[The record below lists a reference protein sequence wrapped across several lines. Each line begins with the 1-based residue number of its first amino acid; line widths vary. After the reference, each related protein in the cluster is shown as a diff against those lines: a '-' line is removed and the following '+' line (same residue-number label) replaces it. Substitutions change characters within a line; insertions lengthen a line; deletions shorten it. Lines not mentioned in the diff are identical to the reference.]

1 MKTKMH
7 NGSRLLSLLLAVVLV
22 FTLTVPALAAEKPQD
37 MNLRIAVM
45 SDLHYLSPD
54 MIADTEDF
62 EHAFN
67 SDRKLLKESSSVLHE
82 MLERVRA
89 DKPDILLVSGD
100 LTKDGEQE
108 CHAALAK
115 QLQQL
120 QQDVPGLKIY
130 VINGNHDIRNYNAK
144 NFNTAD
150 GKAVP
155 ATRTHPE
162 DFKRIYDFVYSD
174 PTVIATFTPA
184 AGNEA
189 GSLSYVARPVEGLTV
204 IAMDTCRYSSDNT
217 SNGDDEHE
225 TSGAISADLE
235 KWVIEQ
241 TAAAKARGDL
251 VIGLE
256 HHGLVPHFDVEPTIL
271 PMYLVNGYERIAQ
284 EYADAGMSAVF
295 TGHMHAVDI
304 AAMTTKAGNTFYDIE
319 TGSALTYPCPIRFV
333 DLRRSTV
340 GGETNTYMSVSTKT
354 HIGPINY
361 TDPATGVAY
370 VIDDL
375 TEYARE
381 FGFSTAMLKT
391 VAGDFVKSFFGK
403 YLPND
408 TWPVTKIIENIDK
421 IIEDVASIPVAEGNN
436 LLDFANWIYRCNL
449 AGEDDGNYPAWVQ
462 SGIDQLKS
470 GALLDQVLDIVA
482 KDAFGRGSVLFTKFQ
497 GLFTKYLKSQLNDL
511 LVKIVV
517 SMSVD
522 NNCPDDNDKTIL
534 LEGSNAQVR
543 LLPVTG
549 SSAATTQAYVQ
560 GDTATVF
567 LTSRQLRAA
576 TGAQSG
582 VAVTVDATDPAVGT
596 VVLAGRSIANACD
609 AGAAA
614 LQVKFR
620 SGTVTLD
627 ARALAAL
634 DLHKDV
640 AVSLASGASLNAAQQ
655 RALGSQAAAA
665 TLANASVLVDG
676 AAASCPAGS
685 VRAAVAVNA
694 ANDLTAWSLADDGS
708 ISAVGGVYDAGQQ
721 TYAFDVVNGVTA
733 IARFPFTD
741 VVAGT
746 WYYGAA
752 AYAYNNGLFAG
763 MTPTTFAP
771 NATMTRAMLV
781 SVLWRLAGAPAPK
794 APNTFVDVPDGAW
807 YTDAVTWAAEN
818 GVVSGIGGSRF
829 DPSGFVTREQT
840 AEILYNYAHS
850 KGYDVSARADLTAF
864 PDAASVS
871 GWAEEA
877 LSWANAAGLI
887 NGTVRDG
894 QTILDPQGRRKKSRT
909 QPATAIIGSGRTYK
923 GFLIKSAA
931 PAWAVSAQTT
941 RRQYRS

>member
-7 NGSRLLSLLLAVVLV
+7 NRSRLLSLLLAVVLV

-45 SDLHYLSPD
+45 SDDHYLSPS
-54 MIADTEDF
+54 MIRDTEDYKT
-62 EHAFN
+62 ALN
-67 SDRKLLKESSSVLHE
+67 SDRKMFAESDAILRTLLDA
-82 MLERVRA
+82 VRQ
-89 DKPDILLVSGD
+89 DKPDVLLLSGD

-108 CHAALAK
+108 CHKALAK
-115 QLQQL
+115 QLKQL
-120 QQDVPGLKIY
+120 QKEVPGMKVY
-130 VINGNHDIRNYNAK
+130 VINGNHDIRNSDAL
-144 NFNTAD
+144 NFNTPD

-155 ATRTHPE
+155 ATRTHPK
-162 DFKRIYDFVYSD
+162 DFKQIYDFVYSD
-174 PTVIATFTPA
+174 PTVIATYTPP
-184 AGNEA
+184 AGKEA
-189 GSLSYVARPVEGLTV
+189 GGLSYVARPADGFTLVV
-204 IAMDTCRYSSDNT
+204 IDTGRYSSDNT
-217 SNGDDEHE
+217 STGKDEHE
-225 TSGAISADLE
+225 TSGAISSDLE
-235 KWVIEQ
+235 QWVIAQ
-241 TAAAKARGDL
+241 IQAAKARGDVVL
-251 VIGLE
+251 GMQ
-256 HHGLVPHFDVEPTIL
+256 HHGLVAHFDVEPTIL
-271 PMYLVNGYERIAQ
+271 PMYLVNNYDRLAQ
-284 EYADAGMSAVF
+284 EYADAGMSVMF

-304 AAMTTKAGNTFYDIE
+304 AAKTTDAGNTIYDIE
-319 TGSALTYPCPIRFV
+319 TGSGLTYPSPLRFV
-333 DLRRSTV
+333 EVRRSADATV
-340 GGETNTYMSVSTKT
+340 VSTGTRT
-354 HIGPINY
+354 HFGPISY
-361 TDPATGVAY
+361 TDPLTGSAKT
-370 VIDDL
+370 IDDL
-375 TEYARE
+375 TEYGRAH
-381 FGFSTAMLKT
+381 GFSTDMLKT
-391 VAGDFVKSFFGK
+391 VAGSFIKSFFSK
-403 YLPND
+403 FLPEN
-408 TWPVTKIIENIDK
+408 TWPVTKIVANIDQ
-421 IIEDVASIPVAEGNN
+421 IIDDVAVVPIAEGKN
-436 LLDFANWIYRCNL
+436 LLDFANWIYQCNL

-462 SGIDQLKS
+462 SGVDQLRS
-470 GALLDQVLDIVA
+470 GALLDQVLNIVA

-522 NNCPDDNDKTIL
+522 NNCPNDNDMTFL
-534 LEGSNAQVR
+534 TENSGDAQVR
-543 LLPVTG
+543 LLPVSG

-560 GDTATVF
+560 GSTATVF

-576 TGAQSG
+576 TDAQSG
-582 VAVTVDATDPAVGT
+582 AAVTVNATDPAADT
-596 VVLAGRSIANACD
+596 VILSGRSIINARN
-609 AGAAA
+609 AGVAA
-614 LQVKFR
+614 LQVQFAA
-620 SGTVTLD
+620 GTVTLD
-627 ARALAAL
+627 SDALAAL

-640 AVSLASGASLNAAQQ
+640 AVSLTGASLNAAQQ

-694 ANDLTAWSLADDGS
+694 ADDLTAWSLADDGS
-708 ISAVGGVYDAGQQ
+708 ISAVGGAYDAGQQ

-781 SVLWRLAGAPAPK
+781 SVLWRLAGEPTPK

-894 QTILDPQGRRKKSRT
+894 QTILDPQGSASR
-909 QPATAIIGSGRTYK
+909 
-923 GFLIKSAA
+923 
-931 PAWAVSAQTT
+931 AQVAMILMN
-941 RRQYRS
+941 YVEHVVNA

>member
-22 FTLTVPALAAEKPQD
+22 FTLTVPAFAAEKPQD

-155 ATRTHPE
+155 ATRTEPE
-162 DFKRIYDFVYSD
+162 DFKQIYDFVYSD

-184 AGNEA
+184 EGNKAG
-189 GSLSYVARPVEGLTV
+189 GLSYVARPVEGLTIV
-204 IAMDTCRYSSDNT
+204 AMDTCRYSKENT
-217 SNGDDEHE
+217 SNGTDEHE

-408 TWPVTKIIENIDK
+408 TWPVTKIIANIDQ
-421 IIEDVASIPVAEGNN
+421 IIDDVAAVPIAEGNN

-462 SGIDQLKS
+462 SGMDQLRS

-482 KDAFGRGSVLFTKFQ
+482 KDAFGRSSVLFTKFQ

-549 SSAATTQAYVQ
+549 SSAATTQAYVK

-640 AVSLASGASLNAAQQ
+640 AVSLTGASLNAAQQ
-655 RALGSQAAAA
+655 RALGTQAGSAV
-665 TLANASVLVDG
+665 LANASVLVDG

-694 ANDLTAWSLADDGS
+694 ADDLTAWSLADDGS
-708 ISAVGGVYDAGQQ
+708 ISAVGGAYDAGQQ

-781 SVLWRLAGAPAPK
+781 SALWRLAGEPAPK

-894 QTILDPQGRRKKSRT
+894 QTILDPQGSASR
-909 QPATAIIGSGRTYK
+909 
-923 GFLIKSAA
+923 
-931 PAWAVSAQTT
+931 AQVAMILMN
-941 RRQYRS
+941 YVEHVVNA

>member
-155 ATRTHPE
+155 ATRTEPE
-162 DFKRIYDFVYSD
+162 DFKQIYDFVYSD

-184 AGNEA
+184 EGNKAG
-189 GSLSYVARPVEGLTV
+189 GLSYVARPVEGLTV

-256 HHGLVPHFDVEPTIL
+256 HHGLVPHFDVQPTIL

-284 EYADAGMSAVF
+284 EYADAGMSVVF

-319 TGSALTYPCPIRFV
+319 TGSALTYPCPVRFV

-354 HIGPINY
+354 HIGPIHY

-381 FGFSTAMLKT
+381 FGFTTAMLKT
-391 VAGDFVKSFFGK
+391 VAGDFAKSFFGK

-408 TWPVTKIIENIDK
+408 TWPVTKIIANIDQ
-421 IIEDVASIPVAEGNN
+421 IIDDVAAVPIAEGNN

-694 ANDLTAWSLADDGS
+694 ADDLTAWSLADDGS
-708 ISAVGGVYDAGQQ
+708 ISAVSGVYDAGQQ

-894 QTILDPQGRRKKSRT
+894 QTILDPQGSASR
-909 QPATAIIGSGRTYK
+909 
-923 GFLIKSAA
+923 
-931 PAWAVSAQTT
+931 AQVAMILMN
-941 RRQYRS
+941 YVEHVVNA

>member
-1 MKTKMH
+1 MNHSKRI
-7 NGSRLLSLLLAVVLV
+7 GSRLLSLLLAVALVLA
-22 FTLTVPALAAEKPQD
+22 LSVPAFAAQD
-37 MNLRIAVM
+37 SHSGADTGTLKIAVM
-45 SDLHYLSPD
+45 SDDHYLSPS
-54 MIADTEDF
+54 MIRDTADYTT
-62 EHAFN
+62 ALN
-67 SDRKLLKESSSVLHE
+67 SDRKMFAESDAILRT
-82 MLERVRA
+82 MLDAVRQ
-89 DKPDILLVSGD
+89 DKPDVLLISGD

-108 CHAALAK
+108 CHKALAK
-115 QLQQL
+115 ALQQL
-120 QQDVPGLKIY
+120 QRDVPGLKVY
-130 VINGNHDIRNYNAK
+130 VINGNHDIRNADAL

-155 ATRTHPE
+155 ATRTDPE
-162 DFKRIYDFVYSD
+162 DFKRIYDFIYSD
-174 PTVIATFTPA
+174 PTVIATYTPP
-184 AGNEA
+184 AGKEA
-189 GSLSYVARPVEGLTV
+189 GGLSYVARPADGYTLVV
-204 IAMDTCRYSSDNT
+204 IDTGRYSSDNT
-217 SNGDDEHE
+217 STGKNEHE

-235 KWVIEQ
+235 QWVIEQ
-241 TAAAKARGDL
+241 TAAAKARGDVVL
-251 VIGLE
+251 GMQ
-256 HHGLVPHFDVEPTIL
+256 HHGLVAHFDVQPTIL
-271 PMYLVNGYERIAQ
+271 PMYLVNDYERLSQ
-284 EYADAGMSAVF
+284 EYADAGMSVMF
-295 TGHMHAVDI
+295 TGHSHAVDI
-304 AAMTTKAGNTFYDIE
+304 ASATTVAGNTIYDIE
-319 TGSALTYPCPIRFV
+319 TGSGLTYPSPLRFV
-333 DLRRSTV
+333 ELGRSADATV
-340 GGETNTYMSVSTKT
+340 VSTGVRT
-354 HIGPINY
+354 HFGPIHY
-361 TDPATGVAY
+361 TDPLTGTAKT
-370 VIDDL
+370 IDDL
-375 TEYARE
+375 TEYGRAH
-381 FGFSTAMLKT
+381 GFTTDMLKT
-391 VAGDFVKSFFGK
+391 VAGSFVKSFFGK
-403 YLPND
+403 FLPND
-408 TWPVTKIIENIDK
+408 TWPVTKIIANIDQ
-421 IIEDVASIPVAEGNN
+421 IIDDVAAVPIAEGNN
-436 LLDFANWIYRCNL
+436 LLDFANWIYQCNL

-462 SGIDQLKS
+462 SGVDQLKS

-482 KDAFGRGSVLFTKFQ
+482 RDTFGCGSVLFTKFQ
-497 GLFTKYLKSQLNDL
+497 GLFTRYLKSQLNDL

-522 NNCPDDNDKTIL
+522 NNCADDNDMTFLIANS
-534 LEGSNAQVR
+534 GDAQIR
-543 LLPVTG
+543 LLPVSG

-560 GDTATVF
+560 GSTATVF

-576 TGAQSG
+576 TDAQFD
-582 VAVTVDATDPAVGT
+582 ATVTINATDPAADT
-596 VVLAGRSIANACD
+596 VILSGRSIINARN
-609 AGAAA
+609 AGVAA

-640 AVSLASGASLNAAQQ
+640 AVSLTGASLNAAQQ
-655 RALGSQAAAA
+655 RALGTQAGSAV
-665 TLANASVLVDG
+665 LANASVLVDG

-694 ANDLTAWSLADDGS
+694 ADDLTAWSLADDGS
-708 ISAVGGVYDAGQQ
+708 ISTVGGAYDAGQQ

-894 QTILDPQGRRKKSRT
+894 QTILDPQGSASR
-909 QPATAIIGSGRTYK
+909 
-923 GFLIKSAA
+923 
-931 PAWAVSAQTT
+931 AQVAMILMN
-941 RRQYRS
+941 YVEHVVNA

>member
-155 ATRTHPE
+155 ATRTEPE
-162 DFKRIYDFVYSD
+162 DFKQIYDFVYSD

-184 AGNEA
+184 EGNKAG
-189 GSLSYVARPVEGLTV
+189 GLSYVARPVEGLTV

-256 HHGLVPHFDVEPTIL
+256 HHGLVPHFDVQPTIL

-284 EYADAGMSAVF
+284 EYADAGMSVVF

-319 TGSALTYPCPIRFV
+319 TGSALTYPCPVRFV

-340 GGETNTYMSVSTKT
+340 GGETNTYMSASTKT
-354 HIGPINY
+354 HIGPIHY

-381 FGFSTAMLKT
+381 FGFTTAMLKT
-391 VAGDFVKSFFGK
+391 VAGDFIKSFFGK

-408 TWPVTKIIENIDK
+408 TWPVTKIVANIDQ
-421 IIEDVASIPVAEGNN
+421 IIDDVAAVPIAEGNN

-596 VVLAGRSIANACD
+596 VILAGRSIANACD

-694 ANDLTAWSLADDGS
+694 ADDLTAWSLADDGS
-708 ISAVGGVYDAGQQ
+708 ISAVSGAYDAGQQ

-864 PDAASVS
+864 PDAGSVS

-894 QTILDPQGRRKKSRT
+894 QTILDPQGSASR
-909 QPATAIIGSGRTYK
+909 
-923 GFLIKSAA
+923 
-931 PAWAVSAQTT
+931 AQVAMILMN
-941 RRQYRS
+941 YVEHVVNA

>member
-22 FTLTVPALAAEKPQD
+22 FTLTVPALAAEKSQD

-67 SDRKLLKESSSVLHE
+67 SDRKLLKESSSVLRE

-155 ATRTHPE
+155 ATRTEPE
-162 DFKRIYDFVYSD
+162 DFKQIYDFVYSD

-184 AGNEA
+184 EGNKAG
-189 GSLSYVARPVEGLTV
+189 GLSYVARPVEGLTV

-381 FGFSTAMLKT
+381 FGFTTAMLKT
-391 VAGDFVKSFFGK
+391 VAGDFIKSFFGK

-408 TWPVTKIIENIDK
+408 TWPVTKIIANIDQ
-421 IIEDVASIPVAEGNN
+421 IIDDVAAVPIAEGNN

-655 RALGSQAAAA
+655 RALGSQAATA

-694 ANDLTAWSLADDGS
+694 ADDLTAWSLADDGS
-708 ISAVGGVYDAGQQ
+708 ISAVGGAYDAGQQ

-781 SVLWRLAGAPAPK
+781 SVLWRLAGEPAPK

-894 QTILDPQGRRKKSRT
+894 QTILDPQGSASR
-909 QPATAIIGSGRTYK
+909 
-923 GFLIKSAA
+923 
-931 PAWAVSAQTT
+931 AQVAMILMN
-941 RRQYRS
+941 YVEHVVNA

>member
-155 ATRTHPE
+155 ATRTEPE

-174 PTVIATFTPA
+174 PTVLATFIPA
-184 AGNEA
+184 EGNKAG
-189 GSLSYVARPVEGLTV
+189 GLSYVARPVEGLTV

-256 HHGLVPHFDVEPTIL
+256 HHGLVPHFDVQPTIL

-284 EYADAGMSAVF
+284 EYADAGMSVVF

-319 TGSALTYPCPIRFV
+319 TGSALTYPCPVRFV

-354 HIGPINY
+354 HIGPIHY

-381 FGFSTAMLKT
+381 FGFTTAMLKT

-408 TWPVTKIIENIDK
+408 TWPVTKIVANIDQ
-421 IIEDVASIPVAEGNN
+421 IIDDVAAVPIAEGNN
-436 LLDFANWIYRCNL
+436 LLNFANWIYRCNL

-596 VVLAGRSIANACD
+596 VILAGRSIANACD

-665 TLANASVLVDG
+665 TLTNASVLVDG

-694 ANDLTAWSLADDGS
+694 ADDLTAWSLADDGS

-894 QTILDPQGRRKKSRT
+894 QTILDPQGSASR
-909 QPATAIIGSGRTYK
+909 
-923 GFLIKSAA
+923 
-931 PAWAVSAQTT
+931 AQVAMILMN
-941 RRQYRS
+941 YVEHVVNA

>member
-155 ATRTHPE
+155 ATRTEPE

-174 PTVIATFTPA
+174 PTVLATFTPA
-184 AGNEA
+184 EGNKAG
-189 GSLSYVARPVEGLTV
+189 GLSYVARPVEGLTV

-256 HHGLVPHFDVEPTIL
+256 HHGLVPHFDVQPTIL

-284 EYADAGMSAVF
+284 EYADAGMSVVF

-304 AAMTTKAGNTFYDIE
+304 SAMTTKAGNTFYDIE
-319 TGSALTYPCPIRFV
+319 TGSALTYPCPVRFV
-333 DLRRSTV
+333 DLRRTTV

-354 HIGPINY
+354 HIGPIHY

-375 TEYARE
+375 TEYARK
-381 FGFSTAMLKT
+381 FGFTTDMLKT

-408 TWPVTKIIENIDK
+408 TWPVTKIVANIDQ
-421 IIEDVASIPVAEGNN
+421 IIDDVAAVPIAEGNN

-627 ARALAAL
+627 ARALAVL

-640 AVSLASGASLNAAQQ
+640 AVSLTGASLNAAQQ
-655 RALGSQAAAA
+655 RALGTQAGSAV
-665 TLANASVLVDG
+665 LANASVLVDG

-694 ANDLTAWSLADDGS
+694 ADDLTAWSLADDGS
-708 ISAVGGVYDAGQQ
+708 ISAVGGAYDAGQQ

-781 SVLWRLAGAPAPK
+781 SVLWRLAGEPAPK

-850 KGYDVSARADLTAF
+850 KGYDVSARADLTVF
-864 PDAASVS
+864 PDAGSVS
-871 GWAEEA
+871 GWAEKA

-894 QTILDPQGRRKKSRT
+894 QTILDPQGSASR
-909 QPATAIIGSGRTYK
+909 
-923 GFLIKSAA
+923 
-931 PAWAVSAQTT
+931 AQVAMILMN
-941 RRQYRS
+941 YVEHVVNA

>member
-67 SDRKLLKESSSVLHE
+67 SDRKLLKESSSVLRE

-155 ATRTHPE
+155 ATRTEPE

-174 PTVIATFTPA
+174 PTVLATFTPA
-184 AGNEA
+184 EGNKAG
-189 GSLSYVARPVEGLTV
+189 GLSYVARPVEGLTV

-256 HHGLVPHFDVEPTIL
+256 HHGLVPHFDVQPTIL

-284 EYADAGMSAVF
+284 EYADAGMSVVF

-354 HIGPINY
+354 HIGPIHY

-375 TEYARE
+375 TEYARK
-381 FGFSTAMLKT
+381 FGFTTDMLKT

-408 TWPVTKIIENIDK
+408 TWPVTKIVANIDQ
-421 IIEDVASIPVAEGNN
+421 IIDDVAAVPIAEGNN

-665 TLANASVLVDG
+665 TLANASVLIDG

-694 ANDLTAWSLADDGS
+694 ADDLTAWSLADDGS
-708 ISAVGGVYDAGQQ
+708 ISAVGGAYDAGQQ

-752 AYAYNNGLFAG
+752 AYAYNNRLFAG

-781 SVLWRLAGAPAPK
+781 SVLWRLAGEPAPK

-864 PDAASVS
+864 PDAGSVS

-894 QTILDPQGRRKKSRT
+894 QTILDPQGSASR
-909 QPATAIIGSGRTYK
+909 
-923 GFLIKSAA
+923 
-931 PAWAVSAQTT
+931 AQVAMILMN
-941 RRQYRS
+941 YVEHVVNA

>member
-155 ATRTHPE
+155 ATRTEPE

-174 PTVIATFTPA
+174 PTVLATFTPA
-184 AGNEA
+184 EGNKAG
-189 GSLSYVARPVEGLTV
+189 GLSYVARPVEGLTV

-256 HHGLVPHFDVEPTIL
+256 HHGLVPHFDVQPTIL

-284 EYADAGMSAVF
+284 EYADAGMSVVF

-304 AAMTTKAGNTFYDIE
+304 AAMTTAAGNTFYDIE
-319 TGSALTYPCPIRFV
+319 TGSALTYPCPVRFV

-354 HIGPINY
+354 HIGPIHY

-381 FGFSTAMLKT
+381 FGFTTDMLKT
-391 VAGDFVKSFFGK
+391 VAGDFIKSFFGK

-408 TWPVTKIIENIDK
+408 TWPVTKIIANIDQ
-421 IIEDVASIPVAEGNN
+421 IIDDVAAVPIAEGNN

-655 RALGSQAAAA
+655 RALGTQTATA

-694 ANDLTAWSLADDGS
+694 ADDLTAWSLAVDGS
-708 ISAVGGVYDAGQQ
+708 ISAVGGAYDAGQQ

-763 MTPTTFAP
+763 MTPTAFAP

-864 PDAASVS
+864 PDAGSVS

-894 QTILDPQGRRKKSRT
+894 QTILDPQGSASR
-909 QPATAIIGSGRTYK
+909 
-923 GFLIKSAA
+923 
-931 PAWAVSAQTT
+931 AQVAMILMN
-941 RRQYRS
+941 YVEHVVNA

>member
-1 MKTKMH
+1 MNHSKRI
-7 NGSRLLSLLLAVVLV
+7 GSRLLSLLLAVALVLA
-22 FTLTVPALAAEKPQD
+22 LSVPAFAAQD
-37 MNLRIAVM
+37 SHSGADTGTLKIAVM
-45 SDLHYLSPD
+45 SDDHYLSPS
-54 MIADTEDF
+54 MIRDTADYTT
-62 EHAFN
+62 ALN
-67 SDRKLLKESSSVLHE
+67 SDRKMFAESDAILRT
-82 MLERVRA
+82 MLDAVRQ
-89 DKPDILLVSGD
+89 DKPDVLLISGD

-108 CHAALAK
+108 CHKALAK
-115 QLQQL
+115 ALQQL
-120 QQDVPGLKIY
+120 QRDVPGLKVY
-130 VINGNHDIRNYNAK
+130 VINGNHDIRNADAL

-155 ATRTHPE
+155 ATRTDPE
-162 DFKRIYDFVYSD
+162 DFKRIYDFIYSD
-174 PTVIATFTPA
+174 PTVIATYTPP
-184 AGNEA
+184 AGKEA
-189 GSLSYVARPVEGLTV
+189 GGLSYVARPADGYTLVV
-204 IAMDTCRYSSDNT
+204 IDTGRYSSDNT
-217 SNGDDEHE
+217 STGKNEHE

-235 KWVIEQ
+235 QWVIEQ
-241 TAAAKARGDL
+241 TAAAKARGDVVL
-251 VIGLE
+251 GMQ
-256 HHGLVPHFDVEPTIL
+256 HHGLVAHFDVQPTIL
-271 PMYLVNGYERIAQ
+271 PMYLVNDYERLSQ
-284 EYADAGMSAVF
+284 EYADAGMSVMF
-295 TGHMHAVDI
+295 TGHSHAVDI
-304 AAMTTKAGNTFYDIE
+304 ASATTVAGNTIYDIE
-319 TGSALTYPCPIRFV
+319 TGSGLTYPSPLRFV
-333 DLRRSTV
+333 ELRRSADATV
-340 GGETNTYMSVSTKT
+340 VSTGVRT
-354 HIGPINY
+354 HFGPIHY
-361 TDPATGVAY
+361 TDPLTGTAKT
-370 VIDDL
+370 IDDL
-375 TEYARE
+375 TEYGRAH
-381 FGFSTAMLKT
+381 GFTTDMLKT
-391 VAGDFVKSFFGK
+391 VAGSFVKSFFGK
-403 YLPND
+403 FLPND
-408 TWPVTKIIENIDK
+408 TWPVTKIIANIDQ
-421 IIEDVASIPVAEGNN
+421 IIDDVAAVPIAEGNN
-436 LLDFANWIYRCNL
+436 LLDFANWIYQCNL

-462 SGIDQLKS
+462 SGVDQLKS

-482 KDAFGRGSVLFTKFQ
+482 RDTFGCGSVLFTKFQ
-497 GLFTKYLKSQLNDL
+497 GLFTRYLKSQLNDL

-549 SSAATTQAYVQ
+549 SSATSTQAYVQ
-560 GDTATVF
+560 DGTSTVF
-567 LTSRQLRAA
+567 LSSRQLRAA
-576 TGAQSG
+576 TDAQFD
-582 VAVTVDATDPAVGT
+582 ATVTINATDPAAST
-596 VVLAGRSIANACD
+596 VVLAGHSIANARD

-655 RALGSQAAAA
+655 RALGSQAATA

-694 ANDLTAWSLADDGS
+694 ADDLTAWSLADDGS
-708 ISAVGGVYDAGQQ
+708 ISAVGGAYDAGQQ

-850 KGYDVSARADLTAF
+850 KGYDVSARADLTVF
-864 PDAASVS
+864 PDAGSVS
-871 GWAEEA
+871 GWAEKA

-894 QTILDPQGRRKKSRT
+894 QTILDPQGSASR
-909 QPATAIIGSGRTYK
+909 
-923 GFLIKSAA
+923 
-931 PAWAVSAQTT
+931 AQVAMILMN
-941 RRQYRS
+941 YVEHVVNA

>member
-155 ATRTHPE
+155 ATRTEPE

-184 AGNEA
+184 EGNKAG
-189 GSLSYVARPVEGLTV
+189 GLSYVARPVEGLTV

-256 HHGLVPHFDVEPTIL
+256 HHGLVPHFDVQPTIL

-284 EYADAGMSAVF
+284 EYADAGMSVVF

-304 AAMTTKAGNTFYDIE
+304 AAMTTAAGNTFYDIE
-319 TGSALTYPCPIRFV
+319 TGSALTYPCPVRFV

-354 HIGPINY
+354 HIGPIHY

-381 FGFSTAMLKT
+381 FGFTTAMLKT

-408 TWPVTKIIENIDK
+408 TWPVTKIVANIDQ
-421 IIEDVASIPVAEGNN
+421 IIDDVAAIPIAEGNN

-462 SGIDQLKS
+462 SGVDQLKS

-567 LTSRQLRAA
+567 LTSRQLRTA

-694 ANDLTAWSLADDGS
+694 ADDLTAWSLADDGS
-708 ISAVGGVYDAGQQ
+708 ISAVGGAYDAGQQ

-864 PDAASVS
+864 PDAGSVS

-894 QTILDPQGRRKKSRT
+894 QTILDPQGSASR
-909 QPATAIIGSGRTYK
+909 
-923 GFLIKSAA
+923 
-931 PAWAVSAQTT
+931 AQVAMILMN
-941 RRQYRS
+941 YVEHVVNA

>member
-22 FTLTVPALAAEKPQD
+22 LTLTVPALAAEKPQD

-67 SDRKLLKESSSVLHE
+67 SDRKLLKESSSVLRE

-120 QQDVPGLKIY
+120 QQDIPGLKIY

-144 NFNTAD
+144 NFNTPD

-189 GSLSYVARPVEGLTV
+189 GSLSYVARPVEGLTIV
-204 IAMDTCRYSSDNT
+204 AMDTCRYSKENT
-217 SNGDDEHE
+217 SNGTDEHE

-354 HIGPINY
+354 HIGPIHY

-381 FGFSTAMLKT
+381 FGFTTAMLKT

-408 TWPVTKIIENIDK
+408 TWPVTKIIANIDQ
-421 IIEDVASIPVAEGNN
+421 IIDDVAAVPIAEGNN

-694 ANDLTAWSLADDGS
+694 ADDLTAWSLADDGS
-708 ISAVGGVYDAGQQ
+708 ISAVGGAYDAGQQ

-894 QTILDPQGRRKKSRT
+894 QTILDPQGSASR
-909 QPATAIIGSGRTYK
+909 
-923 GFLIKSAA
+923 
-931 PAWAVSAQTT
+931 AQVAMILMN
-941 RRQYRS
+941 YVEHVVNA

>member
-67 SDRKLLKESSSVLHE
+67 SDRKLLKESSSVLRE

-155 ATRTHPE
+155 ATRTEPE

-174 PTVIATFTPA
+174 PTVLATFTPA
-184 AGNEA
+184 EGNKAG
-189 GSLSYVARPVEGLTV
+189 GLSYVARPVEGLTV

-217 SNGDDEHE
+217 SIGDDEHE

-256 HHGLVPHFDVEPTIL
+256 HHGLVPHFDVQPTIL

-284 EYADAGMSAVF
+284 EYADAGMSVVF

-304 AAMTTKAGNTFYDIE
+304 AAMTTAAGNTFYDIE
-319 TGSALTYPCPIRFV
+319 TGSALTYPCPVRFV

-354 HIGPINY
+354 HIGPIHY

-381 FGFSTAMLKT
+381 FGFTTDMLKT

-408 TWPVTKIIENIDK
+408 TWPVTKIVANIDQ
-421 IIEDVASIPVAEGNN
+421 IIDDVAAVPIAEGNN

-655 RALGSQAAAA
+655 RALGSQAATA

-694 ANDLTAWSLADDGS
+694 ADDLTAWSLADDGS
-708 ISAVGGVYDAGQQ
+708 ISAVGGAYDAGQQ

-781 SVLWRLAGAPAPK
+781 SVLWRLAGEPAPK

-840 AEILYNYAHS
+840 AEILYNYANS
-850 KGYDVSARADLTAF
+850 KGYDVSARADLTVF
-864 PDAASVS
+864 PDAGSVS
-871 GWAEEA
+871 GWAEKA

-894 QTILDPQGRRKKSRT
+894 QTILDPQGSASR
-909 QPATAIIGSGRTYK
+909 
-923 GFLIKSAA
+923 
-931 PAWAVSAQTT
+931 AQVAMILMN
-941 RRQYRS
+941 YVEHVVNA

>member
-67 SDRKLLKESSSVLHE
+67 SDRKLLKESSSVLRE

-155 ATRTHPE
+155 ATRTEPE
-162 DFKRIYDFVYSD
+162 DFKQIYDFVYSD

-184 AGNEA
+184 EGNKAG
-189 GSLSYVARPVEGLTV
+189 GLSYVARPVEGLTV

-251 VIGLE
+251 VVGLE
-256 HHGLVPHFDVEPTIL
+256 HHGLVPHFDVQPTIL

-284 EYADAGMSAVF
+284 EYADAGMSVVF

-319 TGSALTYPCPIRFV
+319 TGSALTYPCPVRFV
-333 DLRRSTV
+333 DLRRTTV

-354 HIGPINY
+354 HIGPIHY

-381 FGFSTAMLKT
+381 FGFTTAMLKT
-391 VAGDFVKSFFGK
+391 VAGDFIKSFFGK

-408 TWPVTKIIENIDK
+408 TWPVTKIVANIDQ
-421 IIEDVASIPVAEGNN
+421 IIDDVAAIPIAEGNN

-576 TGAQSG
+576 TGAQAG
-582 VAVTVDATDPAVGT
+582 VAVTVDATDPTVGT

-627 ARALAAL
+627 AHALAAL

-655 RALGSQAAAA
+655 RALGSQAATA

-685 VRAAVAVNA
+685 VRAAVAMNA
-694 ANDLTAWSLADDGS
+694 ADDLTAWSLADDGS
-708 ISAVGGVYDAGQQ
+708 ISAVGGAYDAGQQ
-721 TYAFDVVNGVTA
+721 SYAFDVVNGVTA

-781 SVLWRLAGAPAPK
+781 SVLWRLAGEPAPK

-864 PDAASVS
+864 PDAGSVS
-871 GWAEEA
+871 GWAKNA

-894 QTILDPQGRRKKSRT
+894 QTILDPQGSASR
-909 QPATAIIGSGRTYK
+909 
-923 GFLIKSAA
+923 
-931 PAWAVSAQTT
+931 AQVAMILMN
-941 RRQYRS
+941 YVEHVVNA

>member
-155 ATRTHPE
+155 ATRTEPE

-174 PTVIATFTPA
+174 PTVLATFTPA
-184 AGNEA
+184 EGNKAG
-189 GSLSYVARPVEGLTV
+189 GLSYVARPVEGLTV

-256 HHGLVPHFDVEPTIL
+256 HHGLVPHFDVQPTIL

-284 EYADAGMSAVF
+284 EYADAGMSVVF

-319 TGSALTYPCPIRFV
+319 TGSALTYPCPVRFV

-354 HIGPINY
+354 HIGPIHY

-381 FGFSTAMLKT
+381 FGFTTAMLKT

-408 TWPVTKIIENIDK
+408 TWPVTKIVANIDQ
-421 IIEDVASIPVAEGNN
+421 IIDDVAAVPIAEGNN

-596 VVLAGRSIANACD
+596 VILAGRSIANACD

-694 ANDLTAWSLADDGS
+694 ADDLTAWSLADDGS
-708 ISAVGGVYDAGQQ
+708 ISAVSGAYDAGQQ

-894 QTILDPQGRRKKSRT
+894 QTILDPQGSASR
-909 QPATAIIGSGRTYK
+909 
-923 GFLIKSAA
+923 
-931 PAWAVSAQTT
+931 AQVAMILMN
-941 RRQYRS
+941 YVEHVVNA

>member
-155 ATRTHPE
+155 ATRTEPE

-189 GSLSYVARPVEGLTV
+189 GSLSYVARPVEGLTIV
-204 IAMDTCRYSSDNT
+204 AMDTCRYSKENT

-256 HHGLVPHFDVEPTIL
+256 HHGLVPHFDVQPTIL

-284 EYADAGMSAVF
+284 EYADAGMSVVF

-319 TGSALTYPCPIRFV
+319 TGSALTYPCPVRFV

-354 HIGPINY
+354 HIGPIHY

-381 FGFSTAMLKT
+381 FGFTTAMLKT

-408 TWPVTKIIENIDK
+408 TWPVTKIVANIDQ
-421 IIEDVASIPVAEGNN
+421 IIDDVAAVPIAEGNN

-549 SSAATTQAYVQ
+549 SNAATTQAYVQ

-694 ANDLTAWSLADDGS
+694 ADDLTAWSLADDGS
-708 ISAVGGVYDAGQQ
+708 ISAVGGAYDAGQQ

-894 QTILDPQGRRKKSRT
+894 QTILDPQGSASR
-909 QPATAIIGSGRTYK
+909 
-923 GFLIKSAA
+923 
-931 PAWAVSAQTT
+931 AQVAMILMN
-941 RRQYRS
+941 YVEHVVNA

>member
-155 ATRTHPE
+155 ATRTEPE
-162 DFKRIYDFVYSD
+162 DFKQIYDFVYSD
-174 PTVIATFTPA
+174 PTVLATFTPA
-184 AGNEA
+184 EGNKAG
-189 GSLSYVARPVEGLTV
+189 GLSYVARPVDGLTV

-256 HHGLVPHFDVEPTIL
+256 HHGLVPHFDVQPTIL

-284 EYADAGMSAVF
+284 EYADAGMSVVF

-304 AAMTTKAGNTFYDIE
+304 AAMTTAAGNTFYDIE

-354 HIGPINY
+354 HIGPIHY

-381 FGFSTAMLKT
+381 FGFTTDMLKT

-408 TWPVTKIIENIDK
+408 TWPVTKIIANIDQ
-421 IIEDVASIPVAEGNN
+421 IIDDVAAVPIAEGNN

-655 RALGSQAAAA
+655 RALGSQVATA
-665 TLANASVLVDG
+665 TLARASVTVDG

-694 ANDLTAWSLADDGS
+694 ADDLTAWSLADDGS
-708 ISAVGGVYDAGQQ
+708 ISAVGGAYDAGQQ

-864 PDAASVS
+864 PDAGSVS
-871 GWAEEA
+871 GWAEKA

-894 QTILDPQGRRKKSRT
+894 QTILDPQGSASR
-909 QPATAIIGSGRTYK
+909 
-923 GFLIKSAA
+923 
-931 PAWAVSAQTT
+931 AQVAMILMN
-941 RRQYRS
+941 YVEHVVNA

>member
-120 QQDVPGLKIY
+120 QQDIPGLKIY

-144 NFNTAD
+144 NFNTPD

-354 HIGPINY
+354 HIGPIHY

-375 TEYARE
+375 TEYARK

-408 TWPVTKIIENIDK
+408 TWPVTKIVANIDK
-421 IIEDVASIPVAEGNN
+421 IIDDVAAVPIAEGNN

-482 KDAFGRGSVLFTKFQ
+482 KDAFGRGSVLLTKFQ

-694 ANDLTAWSLADDGS
+694 ADDLTAWSLADDGS
-708 ISAVGGVYDAGQQ
+708 ISAVGGAYDAGQQ

-864 PDAASVS
+864 SDAASVS
-871 GWAEEA
+871 DWAEEA

-894 QTILDPQGRRKKSRT
+894 QTILDPQGSASR
-909 QPATAIIGSGRTYK
+909 
-923 GFLIKSAA
+923 
-931 PAWAVSAQTT
+931 AQVAMILMN
-941 RRQYRS
+941 YVEHVVNA

>member
-1 MKTKMH
+1 MKTRMH

-22 FTLTVPALAAEKPQD
+22 FTLTVPALAADKPQD

-54 MIADTEDF
+54 MIADTADF
-62 EHAFN
+62 EHALN
-67 SDRKLLKESSSVLHE
+67 SDRKLLKESSAILYE
-82 MLERVRA
+82 KFEQVRA

-120 QQDVPGLKIY
+120 QQDIPGLKIY

-144 NFNTAD
+144 NFNTPD

-189 GSLSYVARPVEGLTV
+189 GGLSYVARPVEGLTI
-204 IAMDTCRYSSDNT
+204 IAMDTCRYSKENT
-217 SNGDDEHE
+217 SNGTDEHE

-284 EYADAGMSAVF
+284 EYADAGMSVVF

-319 TGSALTYPCPIRFV
+319 TGSALTYPCPVRFV

-340 GGETNTYMSVSTKT
+340 GGETSTYMSVSTKT
-354 HIGPINY
+354 HTGPIHY
-361 TDPATGVAY
+361 TDPATGTAH

-381 FGFSTAMLKT
+381 FGFSTDMLKT

-408 TWPVTKIIENIDK
+408 TWPVTKIVANIDQ
-421 IIEDVASIPVAEGNN
+421 IIDDVAAVPIA
-436 LLDFANWIYRCNL
+436 
-449 AGEDDGNYPAWVQ
+449 DG
-462 SGIDQLKS
+462 K
-470 GALLDQVLDIVA
+470 
-482 KDAFGRGSVLFTKFQ
+482 
-497 GLFTKYLKSQLNDL
+497 DL

-534 LEGSNAQVR
+534 LEGSSAQVR

-549 SSAATTQAYVQ
+549 SSAAITQAYVQ
-560 GDTATVF
+560 GSTATVF

-576 TGAQSG
+576 TNAQSG
-582 VAVTVDATDPAVGT
+582 ATVTVNATDPAADT
-596 VVLAGRSIANACD
+596 VILAGRSIANARS
-609 AGAAA
+609 AGVAA
-614 LQVKFR
+614 LQVQLAA
-620 SGTVTLD
+620 GIVTLD
-627 ARALAAL
+627 SDALAAL

-640 AVSLASGASLNAAQQ
+640 AVSLTGASLNAAQQ
-655 RALGSQAAAA
+655 RALGTQAATA
-665 TLANASVLVDG
+665 TLANASVTVDG
-676 AAASCPAGS
+676 AAESYPAGS
-685 VRAAVAVNA
+685 VRASVPARA
-694 ANDLTAWSLADDGS
+694 ADALTAWSLAEDGA
-708 ISAVGGVYDAGQQ
+708 ISAVGGAWDAQQQ
-721 TYAFDVVNGVTA
+721 TYTFDVVSGVTA

-741 VVAGT
+741 VPAGS

-752 AYAYNNGLFAG
+752 AYAYNNGLFDG
-763 MTPTTFAP
+763 TSPTTFAP
-771 NATMTRAMLV
+771 NAVMSRAMLV
-781 SVLWRLAGAPAPK
+781 TVLWRLAGAPAPK
-794 APNTFVDVPDGAW
+794 GVNTFSDVPGGTW

-818 GVVSGIGGSRF
+818 GVVSGIGGGCFAPNSN
-829 DPSGFVTREQT
+829 VTREQT
-840 AEILYNYAHS
+840 AVILFNYAHS
-850 KGYDVSARADLTAF
+850 RGYDVGARADLSAF
-864 PDAASVS
+864 PDAGSVS
-871 GWAEEA
+871 GWAQDA

-887 NGTVRDG
+887 NGTVYGGR
-894 QTILDPQGRRKKSRT
+894 TILDPQGSASR
-909 QPATAIIGSGRTYK
+909 
-923 GFLIKSAA
+923 
-931 PAWAVSAQTT
+931 AQVAMIL
-941 RRQYRS
+941 RSYAEHVVNA

>member
-120 QQDVPGLKIY
+120 QQDIPGLKIY

-144 NFNTAD
+144 NFNTPD

-256 HHGLVPHFDVEPTIL
+256 HHGLVPHFDIEPTIL

-319 TGSALTYPCPIRFV
+319 TGSALTYPCPVRFV

-354 HIGPINY
+354 HIGPIHY

-381 FGFSTAMLKT
+381 FGFTTAMLKT

-408 TWPVTKIIENIDK
+408 TWPVTKIVANIDQ
-421 IIEDVASIPVAEGNN
+421 IIDDVAAVPIAEGNN

-694 ANDLTAWSLADDGS
+694 ADDLTAWSLADDGS
-708 ISAVGGVYDAGQQ
+708 ISAVSGAYDAGQQ

-894 QTILDPQGRRKKSRT
+894 QTILDPQGSASR
-909 QPATAIIGSGRTYK
+909 
-923 GFLIKSAA
+923 
-931 PAWAVSAQTT
+931 AQVAMILMN
-941 RRQYRS
+941 YVEHVVNA

>member
-1 MKTKMH
+1 MNHSKRI
-7 NGSRLLSLLLAVVLV
+7 GSRLLSLLLAVALVLA
-22 FTLTVPALAAEKPQD
+22 LSVPAFAAQD
-37 MNLRIAVM
+37 SHSGADTGTLKIAVM
-45 SDLHYLSPD
+45 SDDHYLSPS
-54 MIADTEDF
+54 MIRDTADYTT
-62 EHAFN
+62 ALN
-67 SDRKLLKESSSVLHE
+67 SDRKMFAESDAILRT
-82 MLERVRA
+82 MLDAVRQ
-89 DKPDILLVSGD
+89 DKPDVLLISGD

-108 CHAALAK
+108 CHKALAK
-115 QLQQL
+115 ALQQL
-120 QQDVPGLKIY
+120 QRDVPGLKVY
-130 VINGNHDIRNYNAK
+130 VINGNHDIRNADAL

-155 ATRTHPE
+155 ATRTDPE
-162 DFKRIYDFVYSD
+162 DFKRIYDFIYSD
-174 PTVIATFTPA
+174 PTVIATYTPP
-184 AGNEA
+184 AGKEA
-189 GSLSYVARPVEGLTV
+189 GGLSYVARPADGYTLVV
-204 IAMDTCRYSSDNT
+204 IDTGRYSSDNT
-217 SNGDDEHE
+217 STGKNEHE

-235 KWVIEQ
+235 QWVIAQ
-241 TAAAKARGDL
+241 IKAAKARGDVVL
-251 VIGLE
+251 GMQ
-256 HHGLVPHFDVEPTIL
+256 HHGLIAHFDVQPTIL
-271 PMYLVNGYERIAQ
+271 PMYLVNNYDRLAQ
-284 EYADAGMSAVF
+284 EYADAGMSVMF
-295 TGHMHAVDI
+295 TGHSHAVDI
-304 AAMTTKAGNTFYDIE
+304 ASATTAAGNTIYDIE
-319 TGSALTYPCPIRFV
+319 TGSGLTYPSPLRFV
-333 DLRRSTV
+333 ELRRSADATV
-340 GGETNTYMSVSTKT
+340 VSTGVRT
-354 HIGPINY
+354 HFGSIHY
-361 TDPATGVAY
+361 TDPLTGTAKT
-370 VIDDL
+370 IDDL
-375 TEYARE
+375 TEYGRAH
-381 FGFSTAMLKT
+381 GFSTDMLKT
-391 VAGDFVKSFFGK
+391 VAGSFIKSFFGK
-403 YLPND
+403 FLPND
-408 TWPVTKIIENIDK
+408 TWPVTKIIANIDQ
-421 IIEDVASIPVAEGNN
+421 IIDDVAAIPIAEGNN
-436 LLDFANWIYRCNL
+436 LLDFANWIYQCNL

-462 SGIDQLKS
+462 SGVDQLKS

-482 KDAFGRGSVLFTKFQ
+482 RDTFGCGSVLFTKFQ
-497 GLFTKYLKSQLNDL
+497 GLFTRYLKSQLNDL

-522 NNCPDDNDKTIL
+522 NNCADDNDMTFLIANS
-534 LEGSNAQVR
+534 GDAQIR
-543 LLPVTG
+543 LLPVSG

-560 GDTATVF
+560 GSTATVF

-576 TGAQSG
+576 TDAQFD
-582 VAVTVDATDPAVGT
+582 ATVTINATDPAADT
-596 VVLAGRSIANACD
+596 VILSGRSIINARN
-609 AGAAA
+609 AGVAA

-640 AVSLASGASLNAAQQ
+640 AVSLTGASLNAAQQ
-655 RALGSQAAAA
+655 RALGTQAAAA

-694 ANDLTAWSLADDGS
+694 ADDLTAWSLADDGS
-708 ISAVGGVYDAGQQ
+708 ISAVSGAYDAGQQ

-850 KGYDVSARADLTAF
+850 KGYDVSARADLTVF
-864 PDAASVS
+864 PDAGSVS
-871 GWAEEA
+871 GWAEKA

-894 QTILDPQGRRKKSRT
+894 QTILDPQGSASR
-909 QPATAIIGSGRTYK
+909 
-923 GFLIKSAA
+923 
-931 PAWAVSAQTT
+931 AQVAMILMN
-941 RRQYRS
+941 YVEHVVNA

>member
-1 MKTKMH
+1 MNHSKRI
-7 NGSRLLSLLLAVVLV
+7 GSRLLSLLLAVALVLA
-22 FTLTVPALAAEKPQD
+22 LSVPAFAAQD
-37 MNLRIAVM
+37 SHSGADTGTLKIAVM
-45 SDLHYLSPD
+45 SDDHYLSPS
-54 MIADTEDF
+54 MIRDTADYTT
-62 EHAFN
+62 ALN
-67 SDRKLLKESSSVLHE
+67 SDRKMFAESDAILRT
-82 MLERVRA
+82 MLDAVRQ
-89 DKPDILLVSGD
+89 DKPDVLLISGD

-108 CHAALAK
+108 CHKALAK
-115 QLQQL
+115 ALQQL
-120 QQDVPGLKIY
+120 QRDVPGLKVY
-130 VINGNHDIRNYNAK
+130 VINGNHDIRNADAL

-155 ATRTHPE
+155 ATRTDPE
-162 DFKRIYDFVYSD
+162 DFKRIYDFIYSD
-174 PTVIATFTPA
+174 PTVIATYTPP
-184 AGNEA
+184 AGKEA
-189 GSLSYVARPVEGLTV
+189 GGLSYVARPADGYTLVV
-204 IAMDTCRYSSDNT
+204 IDTGRYSSDNT
-217 SNGDDEHE
+217 STGKNEHE

-235 KWVIEQ
+235 QWVIAQ
-241 TAAAKARGDL
+241 IKAAKARGD
-251 VIGLE
+251 VVPGMQ
-256 HHGLVPHFDVEPTIL
+256 HHGLIAHFDVQPTIL
-271 PMYLVNGYERIAQ
+271 PMYLVNNYDRLAQ
-284 EYADAGMSAVF
+284 EYTDAGMSVMF
-295 TGHMHAVDI
+295 TGHSHAVDI
-304 AAMTTKAGNTFYDIE
+304 ASATTAAGNTIYDIE
-319 TGSALTYPCPIRFV
+319 TGSGLTYPSPLRFV
-333 DLRRSTV
+333 ELRRSADATV
-340 GGETNTYMSVSTKT
+340 VSTGVRT
-354 HIGPINY
+354 HFGSIHY
-361 TDPATGVAY
+361 TDPLTGTAKT
-370 VIDDL
+370 IDDL
-375 TEYARE
+375 TEYGRAH
-381 FGFSTAMLKT
+381 GFSTDMLKT
-391 VAGDFVKSFFGK
+391 VAGSFIKSFFGK
-403 YLPND
+403 FLPND
-408 TWPVTKIIENIDK
+408 TWPVTKIIANIDQ
-421 IIEDVASIPVAEGNN
+421 IIDDVAAIPIAEGNN
-436 LLDFANWIYRCNL
+436 LLDFANWIYQCNL

-462 SGIDQLKS
+462 SGVDQLKS

-482 KDAFGRGSVLFTKFQ
+482 RDTFGCGSVLFTKFQ
-497 GLFTKYLKSQLNDL
+497 GLFTRYLKSQLNDL

-522 NNCPDDNDKTIL
+522 NNCADDNDMTFLIANS
-534 LEGSNAQVR
+534 GDAQIR
-543 LLPVTG
+543 LLPVSG

-560 GDTATVF
+560 GSTATVF

-576 TGAQSG
+576 TDAQFD
-582 VAVTVDATDPAVGT
+582 ATVTINATDPAADT
-596 VVLAGRSIANACD
+596 VILSGRSIINARN
-609 AGAAA
+609 AGVAA

-640 AVSLASGASLNAAQQ
+640 AVSLTGASLNAAQQ
-655 RALGSQAAAA
+655 RALGTQAAAA

-694 ANDLTAWSLADDGS
+694 ADDLTAWSLADDGS
-708 ISAVGGVYDAGQQ
+708 ISAVGGAYDAGQQ

-781 SVLWRLAGAPAPK
+781 SVLWRLAGAPASK

-850 KGYDVSARADLTAF
+850 KGYDVSARADLTVF
-864 PDAASVS
+864 PDAGSVS
-871 GWAEEA
+871 GWAEKA

-894 QTILDPQGRRKKSRT
+894 QTILDPQGSASR
-909 QPATAIIGSGRTYK
+909 
-923 GFLIKSAA
+923 
-931 PAWAVSAQTT
+931 AQVAMILMN
-941 RRQYRS
+941 YVEHVVNA

>member
-115 QLQQL
+115 QLKQL

-155 ATRTHPE
+155 ATRTEPE
-162 DFKRIYDFVYSD
+162 DFKQIYDFVYSD

-184 AGNEA
+184 EGNKAG
-189 GSLSYVARPVEGLTV
+189 GLSYVARPVEGLTV

-225 TSGAISADLE
+225 TSGAISAELE

-256 HHGLVPHFDVEPTIL
+256 HHGLVPHFDVQPTIL

-284 EYADAGMSAVF
+284 EYADAGMSVVF

-319 TGSALTYPCPIRFV
+319 TGSALTYPCPVRFV
-333 DLRRSTV
+333 DMRRSTV

-354 HIGPINY
+354 HIGPIHY

-381 FGFSTAMLKT
+381 FGFTTAMLKT

-408 TWPVTKIIENIDK
+408 TWPVTKIVANIDQ
-421 IIEDVASIPVAEGNN
+421 IIDDVAAVPIAEGNN

-694 ANDLTAWSLADDGS
+694 ADDLTAWSLADDGS
-708 ISAVGGVYDAGQQ
+708 ISAVGGAYDAGQQ

-781 SVLWRLAGAPAPK
+781 SVLWRLAGEPAPK

-864 PDAASVS
+864 PDAGSVS

-894 QTILDPQGRRKKSRT
+894 QTILDPQGSASR
-909 QPATAIIGSGRTYK
+909 
-923 GFLIKSAA
+923 
-931 PAWAVSAQTT
+931 AQVAMILMN
-941 RRQYRS
+941 YVEHVVNA

>member
-155 ATRTHPE
+155 ATRTEPE
-162 DFKRIYDFVYSD
+162 DFKQIYDFVYSD

-184 AGNEA
+184 EGNKAG
-189 GSLSYVARPVEGLTV
+189 GLSYVARPVEGLTV

-256 HHGLVPHFDVEPTIL
+256 HHGLVPHFDVQPTIL

-284 EYADAGMSAVF
+284 EYADAGMSVVF

-319 TGSALTYPCPIRFV
+319 TGSALTYPCPVRFV

-354 HIGPINY
+354 HIGPIHY

-375 TEYARE
+375 TEYARK
-381 FGFSTAMLKT
+381 FGFTTAMLKT

-408 TWPVTKIIENIDK
+408 TWPVTKIVANIDQ
-421 IIEDVASIPVAEGNN
+421 IIDDVAAVPIAEGNN

-655 RALGSQAAAA
+655 RALGSQAATA

-694 ANDLTAWSLADDGS
+694 ADDLTAWSLADDGS
-708 ISAVGGVYDAGQQ
+708 ISAVGGAYDAGQQ

-781 SVLWRLAGAPAPK
+781 SVLWRLAGEPAPK

-864 PDAASVS
+864 PDAGSVS

-894 QTILDPQGRRKKSRT
+894 QTILDPQGSASR
-909 QPATAIIGSGRTYK
+909 
-923 GFLIKSAA
+923 
-931 PAWAVSAQTT
+931 AQVAMILMN
-941 RRQYRS
+941 YVEHVVNA

>member
-67 SDRKLLKESSSVLHE
+67 SDRKLLKESSSVLRE

-120 QQDVPGLKIY
+120 QQDIPGLKIY

-144 NFNTAD
+144 NFNTPD

-189 GSLSYVARPVEGLTV
+189 GGLSYVARPVEGLTI
-204 IAMDTCRYSSDNT
+204 IAMDTCRYSKENT
-217 SNGDDEHE
+217 SNGTDEHE

-354 HIGPINY
+354 HIGPIHY

-381 FGFSTAMLKT
+381 FGFTTAMLKT
-391 VAGDFVKSFFGK
+391 VAGDFIKSFFGK

-408 TWPVTKIIENIDK
+408 TWPVTKIIANIDQ
-421 IIEDVASIPVAEGNN
+421 IIDDVAAVPIAEGNN

-462 SGIDQLKS
+462 SGVDQLKS

-694 ANDLTAWSLADDGS
+694 ADDLTAWSLADDGS
-708 ISAVGGVYDAGQQ
+708 ISAVSGAYDAGQQ

-877 LSWANAAGLI
+877 LSWANATGLI

-894 QTILDPQGRRKKSRT
+894 QTILDPQGSASR
-909 QPATAIIGSGRTYK
+909 
-923 GFLIKSAA
+923 
-931 PAWAVSAQTT
+931 AQVAMILMN
-941 RRQYRS
+941 YVEHVVNA

>member
-155 ATRTHPE
+155 ATRTEPE

-174 PTVIATFTPA
+174 PTVLATFTPA
-184 AGNEA
+184 EGNKAG
-189 GSLSYVARPVEGLTV
+189 GLSYVAQPVEGLTV

-256 HHGLVPHFDVEPTIL
+256 HHGLVPHFDVQPTIL

-284 EYADAGMSAVF
+284 EYADAGMSVVF

-319 TGSALTYPCPIRFV
+319 TGSALTYPCPVRFV

-354 HIGPINY
+354 HIGPIHY

-381 FGFSTAMLKT
+381 FGFTTAMLKT
-391 VAGDFVKSFFGK
+391 VAGDFIKSFFGK

-408 TWPVTKIIENIDK
+408 TWPVTKIVANIDQ
-421 IIEDVASIPVAEGNN
+421 IIDDVAAIPIAEGNN

-655 RALGSQAAAA
+655 RALGTQAAAA

-694 ANDLTAWSLADDGS
+694 ADDLTAWSLADDGS
-708 ISAVGGVYDAGQQ
+708 ISAVGGAYDAGQQ

-781 SVLWRLAGAPAPK
+781 SVLWRLAGEPAPK

-894 QTILDPQGRRKKSRT
+894 QTILDPQGSASR
-909 QPATAIIGSGRTYK
+909 
-923 GFLIKSAA
+923 
-931 PAWAVSAQTT
+931 AQIAMILMN
-941 RRQYRS
+941 YVEHVVNA

>member
-155 ATRTHPE
+155 ATRTEPE

-174 PTVIATFTPA
+174 PTVLATFTPA
-184 AGNEA
+184 EGNKAG
-189 GSLSYVARPVEGLTV
+189 GLSYVARPVEGLTV

-256 HHGLVPHFDVEPTIL
+256 HHGLVPHFDVQPTIL

-284 EYADAGMSAVF
+284 EYADAGMSVVF

-319 TGSALTYPCPIRFV
+319 TGSALTYPCPVRFV

-354 HIGPINY
+354 HIGPIHY

-381 FGFSTAMLKT
+381 FGFTTDMLKT

-408 TWPVTKIIENIDK
+408 TWPVTKIIANIDQ
-421 IIEDVASIPVAEGNN
+421 IIDDVAAVPIAEGNN

-665 TLANASVLVDG
+665 TLVNASVLVDG

-694 ANDLTAWSLADDGS
+694 ADDLTAWSLADDGS
-708 ISAVGGVYDAGQQ
+708 ISAVGGAYDAGQQ

-894 QTILDPQGRRKKSRT
+894 QTILDPQGSASR
-909 QPATAIIGSGRTYK
+909 
-923 GFLIKSAA
+923 
-931 PAWAVSAQTT
+931 AQVAMILMN
-941 RRQYRS
+941 YVEHVVNA

>member
-37 MNLRIAVM
+37 MKLRIAVM

-155 ATRTHPE
+155 ATRTEPE

-174 PTVIATFTPA
+174 PTVLATFTPA
-184 AGNEA
+184 EGNKAG
-189 GSLSYVARPVEGLTV
+189 GLSYVARPVEGLTV

-241 TAAAKARGDL
+241 TTAAKARGDL

-256 HHGLVPHFDVEPTIL
+256 HHGLVPHFDVQPTIL

-284 EYADAGMSAVF
+284 EYADAGMSVVF

-319 TGSALTYPCPIRFV
+319 TGSALTYPCPVRFV

-354 HIGPINY
+354 HIGPIHY

-381 FGFSTAMLKT
+381 FGFTTAMLKT

-408 TWPVTKIIENIDK
+408 TWPVTKIVANIDQ
-421 IIEDVASIPVAEGNN
+421 IIDDVAAVPIAEGNN

-694 ANDLTAWSLADDGS
+694 ADDLTAWSLADDGS
-708 ISAVGGVYDAGQQ
+708 ISAVSGAYDAGQQ

-864 PDAASVS
+864 PDAGSVS

-894 QTILDPQGRRKKSRT
+894 QTILDPQGSASR
-909 QPATAIIGSGRTYK
+909 
-923 GFLIKSAA
+923 
-931 PAWAVSAQTT
+931 AQVAMILMN
-941 RRQYRS
+941 YVEHVVNA

>member
-67 SDRKLLKESSSVLHE
+67 SDRKLLKESSSVLRE

-155 ATRTHPE
+155 ATRTEPE

-174 PTVIATFTPA
+174 PTVLATFTPA
-184 AGNEA
+184 EGNKAG
-189 GSLSYVARPVEGLTV
+189 GLSYVARPVEGLTV

-256 HHGLVPHFDVEPTIL
+256 HHGLVPHFDVQPTIL

-284 EYADAGMSAVF
+284 EYADAGMSVVF

-319 TGSALTYPCPIRFV
+319 TGSALTYPCPVRFV

-354 HIGPINY
+354 HIGPIHY

-381 FGFSTAMLKT
+381 FGFTTAMLKT

-408 TWPVTKIIENIDK
+408 TWPVTKIIANIDQ
-421 IIEDVASIPVAEGNN
+421 IIDDVAAVPIAEGNN

-694 ANDLTAWSLADDGS
+694 ADDLTAWSLADDGS

-840 AEILYNYAHS
+840 AEILYNYAHN

-894 QTILDPQGRRKKSRT
+894 QTILDPQGSASR
-909 QPATAIIGSGRTYK
+909 
-923 GFLIKSAA
+923 
-931 PAWAVSAQTT
+931 AQVAMILMN
-941 RRQYRS
+941 YVEHVVNA

>member
-120 QQDVPGLKIY
+120 QQDIPGLKIY

-155 ATRTHPE
+155 ATRTEPE
-162 DFKRIYDFVYSD
+162 DFKQIYDFVYSD

-184 AGNEA
+184 EGNKAG
-189 GSLSYVARPVEGLTV
+189 GLSYVARPVEGLTV

-256 HHGLVPHFDVEPTIL
+256 HHGLVPHFDVQPTIL

-284 EYADAGMSAVF
+284 EYADAGMSVVF

-304 AAMTTKAGNTFYDIE
+304 AAMTTAAGNTFYDIE
-319 TGSALTYPCPIRFV
+319 TGSALTYPCPVRFV

-354 HIGPINY
+354 HIGPIHY

-381 FGFSTAMLKT
+381 FGFTTDMLKT
-391 VAGDFVKSFFGK
+391 VAGDFIKSFFGK

-408 TWPVTKIIENIDK
+408 TWPVTKIIANIDQ
-421 IIEDVASIPVAEGNN
+421 IIDDVAAVPIAEGNN

-470 GALLDQVLDIVA
+470 GTLLDQVLDIVA

-694 ANDLTAWSLADDGS
+694 ADDLTAWSLADDGS
-708 ISAVGGVYDAGQQ
+708 ISAVGGAYDAGQQ
-721 TYAFDVVNGVTA
+721 TYAFDVVSGVTA
-733 IARFPFTD
+733 IACFPFTD

-864 PDAASVS
+864 PDAGSVS

-894 QTILDPQGRRKKSRT
+894 QTILDPQGSASR
-909 QPATAIIGSGRTYK
+909 
-923 GFLIKSAA
+923 
-931 PAWAVSAQTT
+931 AQVAMILMN
-941 RRQYRS
+941 YVEHVVNA

>member
-120 QQDVPGLKIY
+120 QQDIPGLKIY

-144 NFNTAD
+144 NFNTPD
-150 GKAVP
+150 GKAVH

-189 GSLSYVARPVEGLTV
+189 GSLSYVARPVEGLTIV
-204 IAMDTCRYSSDNT
+204 AMDTCRYSKENT
-217 SNGDDEHE
+217 SNGTDEHE

-319 TGSALTYPCPIRFV
+319 TGSALTYPCPVRFV
-333 DLRRSTV
+333 DLRRTTV

-354 HIGPINY
+354 HIGPIHY

-381 FGFSTAMLKT
+381 FGFTTAMLKT
-391 VAGDFVKSFFGK
+391 VAGDFIKSFFGK

-408 TWPVTKIIENIDK
+408 TWPVTKIVANIDQ
-421 IIEDVASIPVAEGNN
+421 IIDDVAAVPIAEGNN

-655 RALGSQAAAA
+655 RALGSQAATA

-694 ANDLTAWSLADDGS
+694 ADDLTAWSLADDGS
-708 ISAVGGVYDAGQQ
+708 ISAVGGAYDAGQQ

-894 QTILDPQGRRKKSRT
+894 QTILDPQGSASR
-909 QPATAIIGSGRTYK
+909 
-923 GFLIKSAA
+923 
-931 PAWAVSAQTT
+931 AQVAMILMN
-941 RRQYRS
+941 YVEHVVNA

>member
-155 ATRTHPE
+155 ATRTEPE
-162 DFKRIYDFVYSD
+162 DFKQIYDFVYSD

-184 AGNEA
+184 EGNKAG
-189 GSLSYVARPVEGLTV
+189 GLSYVARPVEGLTV

-256 HHGLVPHFDVEPTIL
+256 HHGLVPHFDVQPTIL

-284 EYADAGMSAVF
+284 EYADAGMSVVF

-319 TGSALTYPCPIRFV
+319 TGSALTYPCPVRFV

-354 HIGPINY
+354 HIGPIHY

-381 FGFSTAMLKT
+381 FGFTTAMLKT

-408 TWPVTKIIENIDK
+408 TWPVTKIIANIDQ
-421 IIEDVASIPVAEGNN
+421 IIDDVAAVPIAEGNN

-549 SSAATTQAYVQ
+549 SNAATTQAYVQ

-694 ANDLTAWSLADDGS
+694 ADDLTAWSLADDGS
-708 ISAVGGVYDAGQQ
+708 ISAVSGAYDAGQQ

-894 QTILDPQGRRKKSRT
+894 QTILDPQGSASR
-909 QPATAIIGSGRTYK
+909 
-923 GFLIKSAA
+923 
-931 PAWAVSAQTT
+931 AQVAMILMN
-941 RRQYRS
+941 YVEHVVNA

>member
-120 QQDVPGLKIY
+120 QQDIPGLKIY

-144 NFNTAD
+144 NFNTPD

-482 KDAFGRGSVLFTKFQ
+482 KDAFGRGSVLLTKFQ

-549 SSAATTQAYVQ
+549 SSATSTQAYVQ
-560 GDTATVF
+560 DGTSTVF
-567 LTSRQLRAA
+567 LSSRQLRAA
-576 TGAQSG
+576 TNAQSG
-582 VAVTVDATDPAVGT
+582 ATVTVDATDPAAST
-596 VVLAGRSIANACD
+596 VVLAGHSIANARD

-694 ANDLTAWSLADDGS
+694 ADDLTAWSLADDGS
-708 ISAVGGVYDAGQQ
+708 ISAVSGAYDAGQQ

-894 QTILDPQGRRKKSRT
+894 QTILDPQGSASR
-909 QPATAIIGSGRTYK
+909 
-923 GFLIKSAA
+923 
-931 PAWAVSAQTT
+931 AQVAMILMN
-941 RRQYRS
+941 YVEHVVNA

>member
-67 SDRKLLKESSSVLHE
+67 SDRKLLKESSSVLRE

-155 ATRTHPE
+155 ATRTEPE

-184 AGNEA
+184 EGNKAG
-189 GSLSYVARPVEGLTV
+189 GLSYVARPVEGLTI

-256 HHGLVPHFDVEPTIL
+256 HHGLVPHFDVQPTIL

-284 EYADAGMSAVF
+284 EYADAGMSVVF

-319 TGSALTYPCPIRFV
+319 TGSALTYPCPVRFV
-333 DLRRSTV
+333 DLRRTTV

-354 HIGPINY
+354 HIGPIHY

-381 FGFSTAMLKT
+381 FGFTTAMLKT

-408 TWPVTKIIENIDK
+408 TWPVTKIIANIDQ
-421 IIEDVASIPVAEGNN
+421 IIDDVAAIPIAEGNN

-655 RALGSQAAAA
+655 RALGSQAATA

-694 ANDLTAWSLADDGS
+694 ADDLTAWSLADDGS
-708 ISAVGGVYDAGQQ
+708 ISAVGGAYDAGQQ

-781 SVLWRLAGAPAPK
+781 SVLWRLAGEPAPK

-864 PDAASVS
+864 PDAGSVS

-894 QTILDPQGRRKKSRT
+894 QTILDPQGSASR
-909 QPATAIIGSGRTYK
+909 
-923 GFLIKSAA
+923 
-931 PAWAVSAQTT
+931 AQVAMILMN
-941 RRQYRS
+941 YVEHVVNA

>member
-120 QQDVPGLKIY
+120 QQDIPGLKIY

-144 NFNTAD
+144 NFNTPD

-381 FGFSTAMLKT
+381 FGFTTAMLKT

-408 TWPVTKIIENIDK
+408 TWPVTKIVANIDQ
-421 IIEDVASIPVAEGNN
+421 IIDDVAAVPIAEGNN

-470 GALLDQVLDIVA
+470 GALLDQVLNIVA

-549 SSAATTQAYVQ
+549 SSVATTQAYVQ

-655 RALGSQAAAA
+655 RALGSQAATA
-665 TLANASVLVDG
+665 TLANASVLIDG

-694 ANDLTAWSLADDGS
+694 ADDLTAWSLADDGS
-708 ISAVGGVYDAGQQ
+708 ISAVGGAYDAGQQ

-781 SVLWRLAGAPAPK
+781 SVLWRLAGEPAPK

-864 PDAASVS
+864 PDAGSVS

-894 QTILDPQGRRKKSRT
+894 QTILDPQGSASR
-909 QPATAIIGSGRTYK
+909 
-923 GFLIKSAA
+923 
-931 PAWAVSAQTT
+931 AQVAMILMN
-941 RRQYRS
+941 YVEHVVNA

>member
-155 ATRTHPE
+155 ATRTEPE

-174 PTVIATFTPA
+174 PTVLATFTPA
-184 AGNEA
+184 EGNKAG
-189 GSLSYVARPVEGLTV
+189 GLSYVARPVEGLTV

-375 TEYARE
+375 TEYARK

-408 TWPVTKIIENIDK
+408 TWPVTKIVANIDK
-421 IIEDVASIPVAEGNN
+421 IIDDVAAVPIAEGNN

-462 SGIDQLKS
+462 SGMDQLRS

-482 KDAFGRGSVLFTKFQ
+482 KDAFGRSSVLFTKFQ
-497 GLFTKYLKSQLNDL
+497 GLFTKYLKGQLNDL

-694 ANDLTAWSLADDGS
+694 ADDLTAWSLADDGS
-708 ISAVGGVYDAGQQ
+708 ISAVGGAYDAGLQ

-894 QTILDPQGRRKKSRT
+894 QTILDPQGSASR
-909 QPATAIIGSGRTYK
+909 
-923 GFLIKSAA
+923 
-931 PAWAVSAQTT
+931 AQVAMILMN
-941 RRQYRS
+941 YVEHVVNA

>member
-67 SDRKLLKESSSVLHE
+67 SDRKLLKESSSVLRE

-155 ATRTHPE
+155 ATRTEPE
-162 DFKRIYDFVYSD
+162 DFKQIYDFVYSD

-184 AGNEA
+184 EGNKAG
-189 GSLSYVARPVEGLTV
+189 GLSYVARPVEGLTV

-256 HHGLVPHFDVEPTIL
+256 HHGLVPHFDVQPTIL

-284 EYADAGMSAVF
+284 EYADAGMSVVF

-319 TGSALTYPCPIRFV
+319 TGSALTYPCPVRFV

-381 FGFSTAMLKT
+381 FGFTTAMLKT

-408 TWPVTKIIENIDK
+408 TWPVTKIVANIDQ
-421 IIEDVASIPVAEGNN
+421 IIDDVAAIPIAEGNN

-567 LTSRQLRAA
+567 LTSRLLRAA

-627 ARALAAL
+627 AHALAAL

-655 RALGSQAAAA
+655 RALGSQAATA

-694 ANDLTAWSLADDGS
+694 ADDLTAWSLADDGS
-708 ISAVGGVYDAGQQ
+708 ISAVGGAYDAGQQ

-781 SVLWRLAGAPAPK
+781 SVLWRLAGEPAPK

-894 QTILDPQGRRKKSRT
+894 QTILDPQGSASR
-909 QPATAIIGSGRTYK
+909 
-923 GFLIKSAA
+923 
-931 PAWAVSAQTT
+931 AQVAMILMN
-941 RRQYRS
+941 YVEHVVNA